1 MKQVVAQGGHF
12 LLQIKGNQPQSY
24 GEIVKYFGEMS
35 EDYEKMKENADFKPR
50 HLEMMEGYEEMY
62 CVEKNRDRYERRWY
76 KVCSTPSLL
85 TKTQEE
91 WSFIKTVGQ
100 PGGSQTQQKGIVK
113 AVTYR

>member
-1 MKQVVAQGGHF
+1 
-12 LLQIKGNQPQSY
+12 
-24 GEIVKYFGEMS
+24 
-35 EDYEKMKENADFKPR
+35 MKENADVKPR